1 MAVKASDQ
9 ITVVDLTDAYS
20 VLLTSEA
27 ASFAAAADGK
37 ALANTSFITQ
47 VIVLRGTESRTPTI
61 TQANIVLP
69 TTSPTGK
76 ISASVSTSSPYSAA
90 NPGIT
95 ITLQSGASLSGD
107 TGEIDIPVVV
117 DGLTIHKKFTI
128 TAAKTGAAG
137 SSMYTYIRYSAN
149 SDGSSMTDTPSSS
162 TKYIGVYVGSSSTCP
177 AYTSFTWSQYVGANG
192 TSSYT
197 FVRYS
202 ENADGTGFVTS
213 PTSSTKY
220 VGIAVTSTN
229 SAPSSKSSYTWSK
242 YVGDDGADGEDAINM
257 VITSSAGTIFKN
269 TSIATTLTAHVYKAG
284 AELDA
289 TAIAALGTIKWYKDG
304 SDTALSTTGA
314 TLVISTGD
322 VTNKATYEAR
332 LEAS

>member
-1 MAVKASDQ
+1 MAVKATDQ

-27 ASFAAAADGK
+27 SSFAADKDGK

-47 VIVLRGTESRTPTI
+47 VVVLRGTESRTPTI
-61 TQANIVLP
+61 TQANIGLP

-95 ITLQSGASLSGD
+95 ITLQSGAAFSGD
-107 TGEIDIPVVV
+107 TGEVDIPVVV

-128 TAAKTGAAG
+128 TASKTGAAG

-149 SDGSSMTDTPSSS
+149 SNGSSMTDTPSAS

-177 AYTSFTWSQYVGANG
+177 AYTAFTWSKYVGDAG
-192 TSSYT
+192 SSSYT

-202 ENADGTGFVTS
+202 ANSDGTDFVTT
-213 PTSSTKY
+213 PTSNTKY
-220 VGIAVTSTN
+220 VGIAITSTN

-242 YVGDDGADGEDAINM
+242 YAGDDGDDAIAM

-269 TSIATTLTAHVYKAG
+269 TSIATTLTAHVYRG
-284 AELDA
+284 GTELDA

-304 SDTALSTTGA
+304 SSTAMSTTGA
-314 TLVISTGD
+314 TLVISAGD
-322 VTNKATYEAR
+322 VTDKAVYEAR
-332 LEAS
+332 LESS